1 MFEVGDKIVYPMH
14 GAGTITDVEEK
25 EILGDVKN
33 YYILKMPV
41 SELKISIPV
50 DRIND
55 MGIRPIVDKE
65 EAERMSDLI
74 LEENDH
80 KIKNWN
86 KRYKTN
92 LNKLKSG
99 KLEDVCGVFRDLY
112 VLDAEKGLSMIEKKI
127 LNASRKML
135 ISEVALA
142 LDKDPD
148 ELVEKYENMI
158 YEEHIKEDS

>member
-1 MFEVGDKIVYPMH
+1 MFKVGDKIVYPMH
-14 GAGTITDVEEK
+14 GAGTITDIEEK
-25 EILGDVKN
+25 EILGSVKS

-50 DRIND
+50 DKIND
-55 MGIRPIVDKE
+55 MGIRPIVDTDK
-65 EAERMSDLI
+65 AKKMSELI
-74 LEENDH
+74 LEETEN

-99 KLEDVCGVFRDLY
+99 KLDEVCIVYRDLY
-112 VLDAEKGLSMIEKKI
+112 ILDAQKGLSMIEKKI
-127 LNASRKML
+127 LNASKKML
-135 ISEVALA
+135 VSEIALA

-148 ELVEKYENMI
+148 ELTKQFEKEI
-158 YEEHIKEDS
+158 YDRHIKNDS